1 MIVFYTHTG
10 IRENGLLICLLKNK
24 IKVFNFK
31 KGKIWSRI
39 SKVIY
44 IYRRTSFWPLAPPVI
59 FFFFSSISSSFFFLV
74 FLFLAHQ
81 KAAAL
86 GRRT

>member
-24 IKVFNFK
+24 IKVCNLK

-59 FFFFSSISSSFFFLV
+59 FFFSPSHLLSSSSSSFSASNVQALV
-74 FLFLAHQ
+74 
-81 KAAAL
+81 
-86 GRRT
+86 